1 MRAVTHAGLA
11 LAVTWAAFVPVQ
23 AQSQTSPAA
32 PTGGGLLQQPALQ
45 PPLAAPRNDIQLLP
59 SAATPEPGFA
69 VSPGLKVLVRSVNIT
84 GATVYSDAELQPLL
98 ADQLGQELDFTQ
110 LQALARRI
118 TTYYQA
124 HGYLLA
130 RAVLPAQKISD
141 GVLAIK
147 VEEGKLGKV
156 RLQALPPADPAVV
169 EHYLG
174 GLRQLEGQ
182 VLRRAPLERELL
194 VLNDLPGV
202 HLRSVLE
209 PGKEDGTAD
218 LRVEVSAER
227 RVDTSLIFDNYGN
240 RYTGEYRVTGRV
252 LVSNPWRFG
261 DSLDASLTYGFT
273 GYRYGRAAWQTPV
286 GSSGTQLGV
295 AGSLMSYTLGKE
307 FEPLDA
313 HGRATDLTL
322 YALQPLQRSRR
333 QQLQA
338 QLALDLKKFD
348 DSANG
353 ATSTKKV
360 QVLSANLSSRLLYDA
375 GAVSLGS
382 LTLSLGRL
390 DLDATSAAG
399 DALGYRTEGSY
410 LKLSG
415 QGEYEHPLGGG
426 FSGALRLSGQL
437 ASKNLDSSE
446 KFSLGGPQAVRAFA
460 VGEVGAD
467 DALLGTLELRKRF
480 GGERD
485 TIAKLFVDGARGR
498 LAHAPLPQDT
508 DNLRKFG
515 AVGVG
520 LDTRLP
526 GDVLLQTA
534 LAWRIAGSASAHL
547 DRNPRLWLLV
557 AKNF

>member
-1 MRAVTHAGLA
+1 MGAVAARWLKPALTTVIAMTAPVLVLAQTAQPPSAGDLSRPPA
-11 LAVTWAAFVPVQ
+11 PV
-23 AQSQTSPAA
+23 
-32 PTGGGLLQQPALQ
+32 LQ
-45 PPLAAPRNDIQLLP
+45 PPRNELQLLP
-59 SAATPEPGFA
+59 SVATPEPGFE
-69 VSPGLKVLVRSVNIT
+69 VSPGLKVQVRSVRIT
-84 GATVYSDAELQPLL
+84 GATVYTDAELQPLL
-98 ADQLGQELDFTQ
+98 ANQLSQPLDFNQ
-110 LQALARRI
+110 LQALAQRI
-118 TTYYQA
+118 TAYYQS

-141 GVLAIK
+141 GVVEIK
-147 VEEGKLGKV
+147 VEEGRLGKV
-156 RLQALPPADPAVV
+156 RPQVLEPVDPAIV
-169 EHYLG
+169 EPYLS
-174 GLRQLEGQ
+174 GLRALEGQ
-182 VLRRAPLERELL
+182 VLQRAPLERELL

-209 PGKEDGTAD
+209 PGEKDGTAD
-218 LRVEVSAER
+218 LRVEVSAAR
-227 RVDTSLIFDNYGN
+227 RVDTSLILDNYGN
-240 RYTGEYRVTGRV
+240 RYTGEYRLTGRV

-307 FEPLDA
+307 FESLDA

-322 YALQPLQRSRR
+322 YALQPLQRSRH

-353 ATSTKKV
+353 ATSTKKIL
-360 QVLSANLSSRLLYDA
+360 VLSGGLSSRLLYDS
-375 GAVSLGS
+375 GALSQGS
-382 LTLSLGRL
+382 LSLSLGRL
-390 DLDATSAAG
+390 DLDAISAAG
-399 DALGYRTEGSY
+399 DAIGYRTEGSY

-415 QGEYEHPLGGG
+415 QGEYEHPLGSG

-480 GGERD
+480 AGEHELLGKVFID
-485 TIAKLFVDGARGR
+485 AARAR
-498 LAHAPLPQDT
+498 LAHDPLPSDSA
-508 DNLRKFG
+508 NMRSF
-515 AVGVG
+515 AGVG
-520 LDTRLP
+520 LGLDARLP
-526 GDVLLQTA
+526 GNVIVQTA
-534 LAWRIAGSASAHL
+534 LAWRSKGTPSEHL
-547 DRNPRLWLLV
+547 DRKPRLWFLI

>member
-1 MRAVTHAGLA
+1 MTHAGLA
-11 LAVTWAAFVPVQ
+11 LAVTWAAFAPMQ
-23 AQSQTSPAA
+23 AQGQTSPAA
-32 PTGGGLLQQPALQ
+32 PTGGSLQQQPALL
-45 PPLAAPRNDIQLLP
+45 PPLAAPHNDIQLLP
-59 SAATPEPGFA
+59 GTAAPEPGFA
-69 VSPGLKVLVRSVNIT
+69 VSQGLKVLVRSVRIT
-84 GATVYSDAELQPLL
+84 GASVYTDAQLQPLL
-98 ADQLGQELDFTQ
+98 ADQLGQELDFSQ

-118 TTYYQA
+118 TAHYQS

-130 RAVLPAQKISD
+130 RALLPAQKVSD
-141 GVLAIK
+141 GVVEIK
-147 VEEGKLGKV
+147 VEEGRLGKV
-156 RLQALPPADPAVV
+156 RLQTQAPADPAVV
-169 EHYLG
+169 EPHLG
-174 GLRQLEGQ
+174 GLRALEGR
-182 VLRRAPLERELL
+182 VLQRAPLERELL

-202 HLRSVLE
+202 RLRSVLE
-209 PGKEDGTAD
+209 PGTEEGTAD

-227 RVDTSLIFDNYGN
+227 RVDASLILDNYGN
-240 RYTGEYRVTGRV
+240 RYTGEYRLTGRV

-286 GSSGTQLGV
+286 GSGGLQLGV

-307 FEPLDA
+307 FESLDA
-313 HGRATDLTL
+313 HGHAIDLTF

-338 QLALDLKKFD
+338 QLALDLKRFD

-353 ATSTKKV
+353 ATSTKRIL
-360 QVLSANLSSRLLYDA
+360 VLNGGLSSRVLYDA
-375 GAVSLGS
+375 GALSQGS
-382 LTLSLGRL
+382 LSLSLGQL

-399 DALGYRTEGSY
+399 DALGYRTEGGY

-426 FSGALRLSGQL
+426 LSGALRLSGQV
-437 ASKNLDSSE
+437 ANKNLDSSE

-467 DALLGTLELRKRF
+467 DALLGTLELRKRW
-480 GGERD
+480 GD
-485 TIAKLFVDGARGR
+485 TLGKLFVEGARGR
-498 LAHAPLPQDT
+498 LAHDPLPSDS

-515 AVGVG
+515 AAGVG

-534 LAWRIAGSASAHL
+534 LAWRLSGSASAHL
-547 DRNPRLWLLV
+547 DRNPRLWFLI